1 MSPSQQ
7 SFFLTHFVISFGWM
21 LTLHSSFQHLLQW
34 IRWLPAWQLAV
45 LFFWRSVFHRSFTW
59 CLMKCL
65 VAYLVPFTRIS
76 FSLILSLVSWA
87 SLSQVVWLISGIL
100 RPDDGGKS
108 SAVRRIRNSWK
119 PMDVVVTTAFKSTFW
134 TVALRP
140 GLGLC
145 AAPMTNLQSWAR
157 KTMMKKLH
165 ARMHTHTH
173 THTHTQTCYTCSLL
187 YCTQFFPYRCSTSSC
202 IFSTQEYL
210 WLWIFPKEAPLGDER
225 GCRVN

>member
-7 SFFLTHFVISFGWM
+7 SFFLTNFVISFGWM
-21 LTLHSSFQHLLQW
+21 LTLHSSFQPLLQW
-34 IRWLPAWQLAV
+34 LRWLPAWQLAV
-45 LFFWRSVFHRSFTW
+45 LFFWRSVFHRSFIW
-59 CLMKCL
+59 CLMKCV
-65 VAYLVPFTRIS
+65 VAYLGPFTHIS

-173 THTHTQTCYTCSLL
+173 THTHKHAIHAACYTVPSFFL
-187 YCTQFFPYRCSTSSC
+187 TDAAHHHAFFPPKNTCGY
-202 IFSTQEYL
+202 EYSQKRH
-210 WLWIFPKEAPLGDER
+210 P
-225 GCRVN
+225 